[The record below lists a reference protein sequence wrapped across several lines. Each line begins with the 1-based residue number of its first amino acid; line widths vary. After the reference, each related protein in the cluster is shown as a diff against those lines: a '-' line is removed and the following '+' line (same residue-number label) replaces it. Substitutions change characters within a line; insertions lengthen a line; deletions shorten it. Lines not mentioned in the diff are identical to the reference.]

1 MTISMG
7 KTIFQ
12 YWMSPSFWRKQVVRY
27 AIMNACQPA
36 SEEGPTSSAAWTMI
50 QEGLLLAIGMRYQ
63 ILDSAVDIFVR
74 NFYHLYVKH
83 GRKFLSAA
91 QVSQLAL
98 QKEPNRRTESNTDV
112 QVTDYVTPIVAVST
126 DFKLCDLRLNHEG
139 STLTPCR

>member
-1 MTISMG
+1 
-7 KTIFQ
+7 
-12 YWMSPSFWRKQVVRY
+12 
-27 AIMNACQPA
+27 
-36 SEEGPTSSAAWTMI
+36 MI